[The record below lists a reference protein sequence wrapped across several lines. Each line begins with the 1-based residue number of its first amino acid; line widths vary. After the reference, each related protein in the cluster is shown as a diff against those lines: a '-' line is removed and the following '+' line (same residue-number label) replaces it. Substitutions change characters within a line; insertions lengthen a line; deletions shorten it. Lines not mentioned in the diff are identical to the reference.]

1 MIQNILRTLTLLLPA
16 LAASRVGAQPVTYAI
31 DPAHSS
37 AQFSV
42 RHMMVSNT
50 KGEFTKVEGTIIYDA
65 KNPSATKVEALIDA
79 GTINTR
85 EPKRD
90 SDLRGEEFFDVAK
103 YPKVTF
109 KSKQVTRTGDGQLL
123 VKGDL
128 TIRDVTK
135 EVLLTVDGPTPEVK
149 DQRGRL
155 KIGASATTKI
165 NRREFGLRYNQLLET
180 GGVVVGDEV
189 SISLDIEAARK
200 Q

>member
-1 MIQNILRTLTLLLPA
+1 MKNHRQHQVLLILA
-16 LAASRVGAQPVTYAI
+16 LAALPVAAQPVTYVI
-31 DPAHSS
+31 DSAHSS

-50 KGEFTKVEGTIIYDA
+50 KGEFSKVGGSIVYDP
-65 KNPSATKVEALIDA
+65 KNPSASKVEAVIDA
-79 GTINTR
+79 TTVNTR

-90 SDLRGEEFFDVAK
+90 ADLKGLDFFDVAK
-103 YPKVTF
+103 YPELTF
-109 KSKQVTRTGDGQLL
+109 KSKQVSVSGDKLL

-128 TIRDVTK
+128 TIRNVTK
-135 EVLLTVDGPTPEVK
+135 EVILTVEGPTPEVK
-149 DQRGRL
+149 DQRGRM

-165 NRREFGLRYNQLLET
+165 NRREFGLLYNQLLET

-189 SISLDIEAARK
+189 SITLDIEAARK

>member
-1 MIQNILRTLTLLLPA
+1 MIKLTLSTLI
-16 LAASRVGAQPVTYAI
+16 LAATVAADPVTYTI
-31 DPAHSS
+31 DSAHSS

-50 KGEFTKVEGTIIYDA
+50 KGEFNKVEGTIVYDA
-65 KNPSATKVEALIDA
+65 KNVGASKVEAVIEA
-79 GTINTR
+79 ATINTR

-90 SDLRGEEFFDVAK
+90 ADLRGEEFFDVAK

-109 KSKQVTRTGDGQLL
+109 KSKQVSRSSDGQLL

-135 EVLLTVDGPTPEVK
+135 EVVLTVDGPTPEVK
-149 DQRGRL
+149 DQRGRI
-155 KIGASATTKI
+155 KIGAAATTKI
-165 NRREFGLRYNQLLET
+165 NRRDFGLRYNQLLET

-189 SISLDIEAARK
+189 TISLDIEAARK

>member
-1 MIQNILRTLTLLLPA
+1 MTNLRQHYPILMA
-16 LAASRVGAQPVTYAI
+16 LAALPIAAQPVTYVI
-31 DPAHSS
+31 DSAHSS

-50 KGEFTKVEGTIIYDA
+50 KGEFSKVGGSIVYDP
-65 KNPSATKVEALIDA
+65 KNPSASKVEAVIDA
-79 GTINTR
+79 TTVNTR

-90 SDLRGEEFFDVAK
+90 ADLKGSEFFDVAK
-103 YPKVTF
+103 YPELTF
-109 KSKQVTRTGDGQLL
+109 KSKQVSVSGDKLL

-128 TIRDVTK
+128 TIRNVTK
-135 EVLLTVDGPTPEVK
+135 EVLLTVEGPTPEVK
-149 DQRGRL
+149 DQRGRM

-165 NRREFGLRYNQLLET
+165 NRREFGLLYNQLLET

-189 SISLDIEAARK
+189 SITLDIEAARK